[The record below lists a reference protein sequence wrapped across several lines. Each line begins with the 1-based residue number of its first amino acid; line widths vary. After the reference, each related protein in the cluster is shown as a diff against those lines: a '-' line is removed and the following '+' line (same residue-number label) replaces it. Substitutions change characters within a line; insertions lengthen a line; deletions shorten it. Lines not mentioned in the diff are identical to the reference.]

1 MRSAASHPLVEARAV
16 GKSYPGP
23 ARSGPVLALSGVD
36 LAIGRGEAVGLVG
49 ESGSGKS
56 TLGRILAG
64 LETPSD
70 GQALFDGTPVVSRD
84 GETFRRQCRR
94 IQYVFQDPLSALNPR
109 LTIEQQVVEGMLA
122 HGATS
127 HRAALAGAREVLA
140 EVGLE
145 HPLSVRF
152 PHQLSGGQ
160 RQRAV
165 IARSLALRPDFVVL
179 DEPVSALDLSIQAQ
193 ILDLIGR
200 LRTRLG
206 LTILFVS
213 HDLRVVRYACDR
225 IAVLHLGKV
234 VESGAADAVFH
245 APQHPY
251 TRALVA
257 AIPKLAAT
265 GEWQPARR
273 SDGGGA

>member
-1 MRSAASHPLVEARAV
+1 MRPAALLPLVEARAV
-16 GKSYPGP
+16 GKSYPGSV
-23 ARSGPVLALSGVD
+23 RNGPVLALSGID

-64 LETPSD
+64 LEAPSD
-70 GQALFDGTPVVSRD
+70 GHVRFDGAPVVSRD
-84 GETFRRQCRR
+84 GEAFRRQCGR

-109 LTIEQQVVEGMLA
+109 LTIEQQVAEGLLA
-122 HGATS
+122 HDAPS
-127 HRAALAGAREVLA
+127 YRAALVGARDFLA
-140 EVGLE
+140 GVGLE
-145 HPLSVRF
+145 RPLSGRF

-200 LRTRLG
+200 LRAQFD
-206 LTILFVS
+206 LTILFIS

-234 VESGAADAVFH
+234 VESGEADAVFH
-245 APQHPY
+245 APRHPY

-257 AIPKLAAT
+257 AIPKIAAADDR
-265 GEWQPARR
+265 QPARR
-273 SDGGGA
+273 GNGGGG